1 VSDWLVKT
9 EEQFYKVRYE
19 PSHFSLVGRRNSIC
33 ICCSYGG
40 FSLGV
45 YNPLSKV
52 NVSKVIDRLRRLDLA
67 SNMNETRFNDYDNLT
82 TTLTKRAM
90 EEDLFDNI
98 KVCSLLLI

>member
-1 VSDWLVKT
+1 M
-9 EEQFYKVRYE
+9 
-19 PSHFSLVGRRNSIC
+19 
-33 ICCSYGG
+33 
-40 FSLGV
+40 